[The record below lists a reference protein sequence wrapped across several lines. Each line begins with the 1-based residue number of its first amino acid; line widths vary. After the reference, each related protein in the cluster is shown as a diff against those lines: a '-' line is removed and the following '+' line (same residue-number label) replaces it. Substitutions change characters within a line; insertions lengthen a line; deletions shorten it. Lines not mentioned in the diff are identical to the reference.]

1 MEPTQSAEQSRDH
14 EDSRRGRQRPV
25 RRTLQRKTAAEMKE
39 REHAEDAVKKGNETD
54 GSSEKTDIRKTD
66 TIIDYATEK
75 RTGRD
80 SDIPSGWRFCCA
92 S

>member
-1 MEPTQSAEQSRDH
+1 
-14 EDSRRGRQRPV
+14 
-25 RRTLQRKTAAEMKE
+25 MKE

-66 TIIDYATEK
+66 IIIDYASEQ

-80 SDIPSGWRFCCA
+80 SDIIEP
-92 S
+92 